1 MRMQSFKRKSSAR
14 SFTNEHVIR
23 YNILYTSM
31 ALAFPKTFDASL
43 HEEKLYQL
51 WEDKKAFQAVIDKD
65 KKPFTIILPLPNA
78 NDPMH
83 IGHAMFVIEDILTRY
98 HIMRGDPTLWIPGAD
113 HAGMETQYMFEKKLA
128 KEGKSRFDFDR
139 ETLYK
144 ILWDFA
150 EENRAIN
157 KNQLKKLGFAL
168 DWSRYH
174 YSLEPE
180 IVERVLE
187 TFRKLHHDGLIYRG
201 ERIVNYCTRCGTAF
215 SDLEIN
221 YIERKDSLY
230 YIKYGP
236 FILATT
242 RPETKFGDTAVAFHP
257 GDKRYEKYLNQEIEI
272 QGVNGPFTVKVVA
285 DDEIDPDFGTGIEK
299 VTPGH
304 DPLDFE
310 IAQRHNL
317 PVKKVIGT
325 DGKLTELAGRFS
337 GMKVNEARQ
346 AVFEAMQ

>member
-139 ETLYK
+139 ETL
-144 ILWDFA
+144 
-150 EENRAIN
+150 
-157 KNQLKKLGFAL
+157 
-168 DWSRYH
+168 
-174 YSLEPE
+174 
-180 IVERVLE
+180 
-187 TFRKLHHDGLIYRG
+187 
-201 ERIVNYCTRCGTAF
+201 
-215 SDLEIN
+215 
-221 YIERKDSLY
+221 
-230 YIKYGP
+230 
-236 FILATT
+236 
-242 RPETKFGDTAVAFHP
+242 
-257 GDKRYEKYLNQEIEI
+257 
-272 QGVNGPFTVKVVA
+272 
-285 DDEIDPDFGTGIEK
+285 
-299 VTPGH
+299 
-304 DPLDFE
+304 
-310 IAQRHNL
+310 
-317 PVKKVIGT
+317 
-325 DGKLTELAGRFS
+325 
-337 GMKVNEARQ
+337 
-346 AVFEAMQ
+346 

>member
-1 MRMQSFKRKSSAR
+1 
-14 SFTNEHVIR
+14 
-23 YNILYTSM
+23 M

-236 FILATT
+236 LFLRLPGPKRNSAIQQLRFI
-242 RPETKFGDTAVAFHP
+242 
-257 GDKRYEKYLNQEIEI
+257 QEIS
-272 QGVNGPFTVKVVA
+272 
-285 DDEIDPDFGTGIEK
+285 D
-299 VTPGH
+299 
-304 DPLDFE
+304 
-310 IAQRHNL
+310 
-317 PVKKVIGT
+317 
-325 DGKLTELAGRFS
+325 
-337 GMKVNEARQ
+337 MKSI
-346 AVFEAMQ
+346 